1 MNALWSIRREVWEN
15 RSIYLVPLAATAL
28 VLFALSLSTIGLPRR
43 MRTLPSL
50 DPAQRHAAIVKTFS
64 MAPAPVMLAA
74 LIVGF
79 FYCIDALYGERR
91 DRSIL
96 FWKSLPVSDT
106 TTVLTKA
113 AIPLVVLPVIGF
125 VLGLIAQICIL
136 LLSTLVLRAAG
147 MSAAPLWSEF
157 RFFQEPLVMIYG
169 LGVHALWYAP
179 IYGWLLLISAWARRM
194 PILWA
199 ILPPMAISAA
209 ERMIFNTTYFGEL
222 IKYRLI
228 GAMHEAF
235 AVNLTGKQ
243 HELLDRLGQLDPIRF
258 LSAPGL
264 WLGLVFAAAALAAT
278 IRLRHY
284 REPI

>member
-1 MNALWSIRREVWEN
+1 M
-15 RSIYLVPLAATAL
+15 
-28 VLFALSLSTIGLPRR
+28 F
-43 MRTLPSL
+43 
-50 DPAQRHAAIVKTFS
+50 
-64 MAPAPVMLAA
+64 AA

-106 TTVLTKA
+106 TTVLTKV
-113 AIPLVVLPVIGF
+113 AIPLVVLPAIGF
-125 VLGLIAQICIL
+125 ILGFLAQIFIL

-147 MSAAPLWSEF
+147 MSAMPLWSEY

-179 IYGWLLLISAWARRM
+179 IYAWLLLISAWARRM

-209 ERMIFNTTYFGEL
+209 ERMIFNTTYFGTL

-235 AVNLTGKQ
+235 AVDLMGKQ
-243 HELLDRLGQLDPIRF
+243 HELLDRLEQLDPIRF

-264 WLGLVFAAAALAAT
+264 WLGLVFAAATLAAT

>member
-1 MNALWSIRREVWEN
+1 MNAIWSIRREVWEN

-28 VLFALSLSTIGLPRR
+28 VLFALSLGTTHLPRT
-43 MRTLPSL
+43 MRSLPVL
-50 DPAQRHAAIVKTFS
+50 DSAQRHTAIVKALS
-64 MAPAPVMLAA
+64 LAPAPILFAA

-79 FYCIDALYGERR
+79 FYCVDALYGERR

-96 FWKSLPVSDT
+96 FWKSLPVSDV
-106 TTVLTKA
+106 TTVLSKA
-113 AIPLVVLPVIGF
+113 AIPLFVLPAIGI
-125 VLGLIAQICIL
+125 VLGFIAQIFML

-147 MSAAPLWSEF
+147 MSAMPLWSEF
-157 RFFQEPLVMIYG
+157 RFFQEPLVTIYG
-169 LGVHALWYAP
+169 VAVHALWFAP

-199 ILPPMAISAA
+199 LLPPMAIAAA

-222 IKYRLI
+222 LKYRFV
-228 GAMHEAF
+228 GAMQEAF
-235 AVNLTGKQ
+235 VVDASKQ
-243 HELLDRLGQLDPIRF
+243 HVLLDRLDQLDPIRF

-264 WLGLVFAAAALAAT
+264 WLGLLFAAAALAAT
-278 IRLRHY
+278 VRLRHY